1 MPQFVQSIGRAA
13 RVLTTLSDADS
24 PMGVTEIAGVLNLG
38 KSTVHRILAS
48 LMQANFVR
56 MDPDSRQYSL
66 GYGLLQL
73 TAGLMSSS
81 EVAMTARPIL
91 RDLRRA
97 TEETVSLNA
106 REHDHRTVVERLDTL
121 HEIRYVAEV
130 GRPLPLHVGAG
141 GKAILAFM
149 EEAEVRRIQV
159 LAKLSAM
166 HIQRLDKELA
176 DIRAAGTAYTLGERF
191 AGAGSI
197 SAPVFN
203 HDNKVIASVNV
214 LCLESRL
221 TASTVR
227 NFIELVRKA
236 GKDISQALG
245 GLQVSSARHVNRSQP
260 GRAAARTGNY

>member
-13 RVLTTLSDADS
+13 RVLTTLSDADN
-24 PMGVTEIAGVLNLG
+24 PMGVTEIAGVVNLG
-38 KSTVHRILAS
+38 KSTVHRILTS

-73 TAGLMSSS
+73 TAGLMRGS
-81 EVAMTARPIL
+81 EVAITALPFL

-97 TEETVSLNA
+97 TEETVSLNV
-106 REHDHRTVVERLDTL
+106 RDHEHRTVVERLDTL
-121 HEIRYVAEV
+121 HEIRYVAEI
-130 GRPLPLHVGAG
+130 GRPLPLYVGAG

-149 EEAEVRRIQV
+149 DDAEVRRIQA
-159 LAKLSAM
+159 LAKMSPKQ
-166 HIQRLDKELA
+166 IQRLDKELA
-176 DIRAAGTAYTLGERF
+176 EIRAAGSAYTLGERLP
-191 AGAGSI
+191 GAGSI
-197 SAPVFN
+197 SAPVFK

-221 TASTVR
+221 TANTVR
-227 NFIELVRKA
+227 NFRELVRKA

-245 GLQVSSARHVNRSQP
+245 WSADRSRKT
-260 GRAAARTGNY
+260 GDRVAAQ